1 MATNLDC
8 KTQCPTI
15 IDSNFED
22 DELIGLYDHR
32 CVSIVSIVPA
42 RCGAFKYQEI
52 VVRDKDVN
60 SRVTK
65 KTLRRRDLV
74 TRPIAPYCNYWG
86 IDNIHTIERD
96 ENSFDLMDRD
106 IGKCELFGLLLN
118 SNTTLFEVVTIA
130 DINNLYND
138 GPHQYLDSFIINYD
152 FTSGPQGKYAID
164 CLFSEYDIYNA
175 TVLIVDKFFDVTDRL
190 NITFRIKRQHKSL
203 ELLSC
208 DDDLSN
214 MGDDV
219 YIKPCRLDKNYEQVK
234 IIDIIKKYNHDDYRF
249 YVSMGCRVT
258 EPENLIKLHGY
269 VMKSESSLHLN
280 PKQMTCEF
288 IKHIL
293 DDSTVAAPE
302 IARVLQRML
311 SVAGIVDADQT
322 KKKCISDALTQE
334 TKMMIG
340 WGGPDDSDRWIDIE
354 MYDDIKTA
362 LENFHT
368 DKKWAK
374 YTIGR
379 ATHDLLLLL
388 QRQVEANGI
397 IDDCCISDNTIQ
409 DFVDNHKL
417 NNKIMNCEVTKRN
430 IVVHTYN
437 EYEAMYPLIGD
448 QQL

>member
-164 CLFSEYDIYNA
+164 CLFSEYDICNA

-322 KKKCISDALTQE
+322 KKKNAYQ
-334 TKMMIG
+334 
-340 WGGPDDSDRWIDIE
+340 
-354 MYDDIKTA
+354 
-362 LENFHT
+362 
-368 DKKWAK
+368 
-374 YTIGR
+374 
-379 ATHDLLLLL
+379 TH
-388 QRQVEANGI
+388 
-397 IDDCCISDNTIQ
+397 
-409 DFVDNHKL
+409 
-417 NNKIMNCEVTKRN
+417 
-430 IVVHTYN
+430 
-437 EYEAMYPLIGD
+437 
-448 QQL
+448 